1 MNRQMS
7 KHIITRCWTLI
18 AVLTLLTASSTNHL
32 SAQEKRRVAVLDFD
46 YATVTSNVYAY
57 FGSNQDVGKG
67 IADLLV
73 TKLVQGGAYIV
84 VERKQIEKIMAEQ
97 NFGQSGRVDATTAA
111 KIGKILGV
119 DTLIMGSIN
128 TFGRDDTSKTTAGGG
143 GVRIPS
149 RLPGFGG
156 MKVGHEKAKA
166 VVGVNFR
173 MVNTTTAEIFYAGD
187 ARGESK
193 RESTSVSGGGG
204 IIGEAV
210 GAGSQNMSSSN
221 FASTIIGEAV
231 YDAVGKLASQLE
243 SKASSLPV
251 VEMKVEGT
259 IADVAGSMVV
269 LNVGKN
275 AGLRV
280 GDKLN
285 VERPIKE
292 VKDPDTGKVLRV
304 LADKIGEVVITEV
317 DEVSAVGKFTGSQ
330 PPKVKDKVKK

>member
-1 MNRQMS
+1 MR
-7 KHIITRCWTLI
+7 KTIIARLFTVI
-18 AVLTLLTASSTNHL
+18 ALLALLAAHPVKNS
-32 SAQEKRRVAVLDFD
+32 SAQEKRRIAVLDFD

-73 TKLVQGGAYIV
+73 TKLVQSGVYTV

-97 NFGQSGRVDATTAA
+97 NFGASGRVDASTAA

-128 TFGRDDTSKTTAGGG
+128 TFGRDDSSKSNVGGG
-143 GVRIPS
+143 AVRIPS

-156 MKVGHEKAKA
+156 MKVNREKAKA

-204 IIGEAV
+204 IIGDVV
-210 GAGSQNMSSSN
+210 GAGSQDMSSSN

-231 YDAVGKLASQLE
+231 YDAVGKLSAQLE

-251 VEMKVEGT
+251 VEMKVEGS
-259 IADVAGSMVV
+259 IADVAGSMVI

-275 AGLRV
+275 AGLKV

-317 DEVSAVGKFTGSQ
+317 DDVSAVGKYTGSQ
-330 PPKVKDKVKK
+330 PAKVKDKVKK

>member
-1 MNRQMS
+1 MS
-7 KHIITRCWTLI
+7 KTIIARLFI
-18 AVLTLLTASSTNHL
+18 AIALLALLAAHPVKNS
-32 SAQEKRRVAVLDFD
+32 SAQEKRRIAVLDFD

-73 TKLVQGGAYIV
+73 TKLVQSGAYTV
-84 VERKQIEKIMAEQ
+84 VERKQIEKIIAEQ
-97 NFGQSGRVDATTAA
+97 NFGASGRVDATTAA

-128 TFGRDDTSKTTAGGG
+128 TFGRDDSSKTNAGGG
-143 GVRIPS
+143 AVRIPG

-156 MKVGHEKAKA
+156 MKVGREKAKA

-204 IIGEAV
+204 IIGDVV
-210 GAGSQNMSSSN
+210 GAGNQDMTSSN

-231 YDAVGKLASQLE
+231 YDAVGKLSAQLE

-251 VEMKVEGT
+251 VENKVEGT

-275 AGLRV
+275 AGLKV

-304 LADKIGEVVITEV
+304 LSDKIGEVVITEV
-317 DEVSAVGKFTGSQ
+317 DDVSAVGKYTGNQ
-330 PPKVKDKVKK
+330 PAKIKDKVKK

>member
-1 MNRQMS
+1 MS
-7 KHIITRCWTLI
+7 KTIITRFFTAMALLALL
-18 AVLTLLTASSTNHL
+18 AVNPIKNSL
-32 SAQEKRRVAVLDFD
+32 AQEKRRIAVLDFD

-73 TKLVQGGAYIV
+73 TKLVQSGVYTV

-97 NFGQSGRVDATTAA
+97 NFGASGRVDATTAA

-128 TFGRDDTSKTTAGGG
+128 TFGRDDSSKTNAGAGA
-143 GVRIPS
+143 VRIPG

-156 MKVGHEKAKA
+156 MKVGREKAKA

-204 IIGEAV
+204 IIGDVV
-210 GAGSQNMSSSN
+210 GAGNQDMTSSN
-221 FASTIIGEAV
+221 FAATIIGEAV
-231 YDAVGKLASQLE
+231 YDAVGKLSAQLE
-243 SKASSLPV
+243 SKAASLPV
-251 VEMKVEGT
+251 VEVKIEGT

-275 AGLRV
+275 AGLKV

-304 LADKIGEVVITEV
+304 LSDRIGEVVITEV
-317 DEVSAVGKFTGSQ
+317 DDVSAVGKYTGSQ

>member
-1 MNRQMS
+1 MS
-7 KHIITRCWTLI
+7 RTIFTRFFTIIALLALL
-18 AVLTLLTASSTNHL
+18 AVNPVNHS
-32 SAQEKRRVAVLDFD
+32 SAQDKRRIAVLDFD

-73 TKLVQGGAYIV
+73 TKLVQSGVYTV
-84 VERKQIEKIMAEQ
+84 VERKQIEKILAEQ
-97 NFGQSGRVDATTAA
+97 NFGASGRVDATTAA
-111 KIGKILGV
+111 RIGKILGV

-128 TFGRDDTSKTTAGGG
+128 TFGRDDSSKSKAGAG
-143 GVRIPS
+143 GVR
-149 RLPGFGG
+149 LPGGIPGLGG
-156 MKVGHEKAKA
+156 MKVNREKAKA

-193 RESTSVSGGGG
+193 RESTSVSGGG
-204 IIGEAV
+204 IIGDAV
-210 GAGSQNMSSSN
+210 GAGNQEMTSSN

-231 YDAVGKLASQLE
+231 YDAVGKLSAQLE

-275 AGLRV
+275 AGLKV

-304 LADKIGEVVITEV
+304 LSDKIGEVVITEV
-317 DEVSAVGKFTGSQ
+317 DDVSAVGKYTGSL

>member
-1 MNRQMS
+1 MS
-7 KHIITRCWTLI
+7 NTIITRFITAL
-18 AVLTLLTASSTNHL
+18 ALLTLLAVNPANNS
-32 SAQEKRRVAVLDFD
+32 SAQEKRRIAVLDFD

-73 TKLVQGGAYIV
+73 TKLVQSGVYTV
-84 VERKQIEKIMAEQ
+84 VERKQIEKILAEQ
-97 NFGQSGRVDATTAA
+97 NFGASGRVDATTAA

-128 TFGRDDTSKTTAGGG
+128 TFGRDDSSKSKAGGG
-143 GVRIPS
+143 AVRIPGN
-149 RLPGFGG
+149 LPGFGG
-156 MKVGHEKAKA
+156 MKVNREKAKA

-204 IIGEAV
+204 IIGDVV
-210 GAGSQNMSSSN
+210 GAGNQDMTSSN

-231 YDAVGKLASQLE
+231 YDAVGKLSSQLE
-243 SKASSLPV
+243 SKAATLPV
-251 VEMKVEGT
+251 LEMKVEGT

-275 AGLRV
+275 AGLKV

-304 LADKIGEVVITEV
+304 LSDKIGEVVITEV
-317 DEVSAVGKFTGSQ
+317 DDVSAVGKYTGSQ
-330 PPKVKDKVKK
+330 PAKVKDKVKK